1 MTSTVQPIS
10 SDFVSLLATHNLSPL
25 RVDATHAAPVETQA
39 TTVFA
44 FHFADGVLMAGDRR
58 ATAGNVIVT
67 DRVDKV
73 IELDAHSLL
82 AIAGVPATAFEMAR
96 VLQTSFEYYR
106 RSQLQSLSLPAK
118 VRALARLLR
127 DNLPM
132 TMQGIG
138 VVVPL
143 FAGVDTT
150 VQPHQPQIYFYDPLG
165 AQFQAVGYA
174 TSGSGSQ
181 TIRSVL
187 SYQERYGQPR
197 PSEMTLPQAVQFAL
211 RLLMTASEF
220 DSATGGVRP
229 DSQAFATPTW
239 CSSIKNTMSPGRVR
253 AGVAL
258 SPAHPSNGS
267 SSVWRCPQAAPSCE
281 LISLPVELPR

>member
-1 MTSTVQPIS
+1 MSAPPQIS
-10 SDFVSLLATHNLSPL
+10 GDVLSLLAAHNVSPL
-25 RVDATHAAPVETQA
+25 RAESSQAAPVQTQA

-106 RSQLQSLSLPAK
+106 RSQLQPLSLPAK

-132 TMQGIG
+132 TMQGVG

-143 FAGVDTT
+143 FAGVDSTT
-150 VQPHQPQIYFYDPLG
+150 QPPQPQIFFYDPHG
-165 AQFQAVGYA
+165 AQFQAVGHA
-174 TSGSGSQ
+174 ASGSGSQ

-187 SYQERYGQPR
+187 SFQARYGQPK
-197 PSEMTLPQAVQFAL
+197 PSEMKLPEAVRFAL

-229 DSQAFATPTW
+229 DTQAFATL
-239 CSSIKNTMSPGRVR
+239 KVLR
-253 AGVAL
+253 ASGVETIAD
-258 SPAHPSNGS
+258 AQ
-267 SSVWRCPQAAPSCE
+267 QAE
-281 LISLPVELPR
+281 WLRG

>member
-1 MTSTVQPIS
+1 MSDVTPIAG
-10 SDFVSLLATHNLSPL
+10 DFLSLLASHKVSPV
-25 RVDATHAAPVETQA
+25 RTEVTHAAPVQTQA

-67 DRVDKV
+67 DRVEKV
-73 IELDAHSLL
+73 IELDATSLL

-132 TMQGIG
+132 TMQGVG

-143 FAGVDTT
+143 FAGVDQT
-150 VQPHQPQIYFYDPLG
+150 VSPPKPQIYFYDPLG
-165 AQFQAVGYA
+165 AQFQAVGFAA
-174 TSGSGSQ
+174 TGSGSP

-187 SYQERYGQPR
+187 SFQERYGPK
-197 PSEMTLPQAVQFAL
+197 PSQMNLAEAVRFAL

-220 DSATGGVRP
+220 DSATGGVNP
-229 DSQAFATPTW
+229 AAETYATVKVLRG
-239 CSSIKNTMSPGRVR
+239 S
-253 AGVAL
+253 GVETVSDANQTEFL
-258 SPAHPSNGS
+258 KG
-267 SSVWRCPQAAPSCE
+267 
-281 LISLPVELPR
+281 

>member
-1 MTSTVQPIS
+1 MSATPQIS
-10 SDFVSLLATHNLSPL
+10 GDFVSLLAAHNLAPL

-58 ATAGNVIVT
+58 ATAGNLIVT

-132 TMQGIG
+132 TMQGVG

-143 FAGVDTT
+143 FAGVDTST
-150 VQPHQPQIYFYDPLG
+150 TPHKPQIFFYDPLG

-197 PSEMTLPQAVQFAL
+197 PSEMTLPQAAQFAL

-229 DSQAFATPTW
+229 DAKAFATL
-239 CSSIKNTMSPGRVR
+239 KVLR
-253 AGVAL
+253 ANGVETIPDAQ
-258 SPAHPSNGS
+258 
-267 SSVWRCPQAAPSCE
+267 QAE
-281 LISLPVELPR
+281 WLG

>member
-1 MTSTVQPIS
+1 MS
-10 SDFVSLLATHNLSPL
+10 SEAPMAGDFLSLLAERKLPPWRAEAS
-25 RVDATHAAPVETQA
+25 ASAPVQTQA

-44 FHFADGVLMAGDRR
+44 FHFAEGVLMAGDRR

-73 IELDAHSLL
+73 IEIDANSLL

-127 DNLPM
+127 ENLPM

-138 VVVPL
+138 VVAPL
-143 FAGVDTT
+143 FASLDHSFT
-150 VQPHQPQIYFYDPLG
+150 PPKPQIYFYDPLG
-165 AQFQAVGYA
+165 AQFQAVDYVA
-174 TSGSGSQ
+174 SGSGSG

-187 SYQERYGQPR
+187 SFQEQYGNPR
-197 PSEMTLPQAVQFAL
+197 PSQMKLGEAVKFAL
-211 RLLMTASEF
+211 RLLMVASEF
-220 DSATGGVRP
+220 DSATGGVNP
-229 DSQAFATPTW
+229 ATETYAT
-239 CSSIKNTMSPGRVR
+239 IRVLR
-253 AGVAL
+253 STGVEAVSDEQQSKFL
-258 SPAHPSNGS
+258 NLKP
-267 SSVWRCPQAAPSCE
+267 
-281 LISLPVELPR
+281 